1 VYDKHGSSD
10 PSVNIV
16 LNDVHVDIMDYIKP
30 AYVNE
35 AQVRATRGWSGS
47 RLRYLIF
54 DAPQFRSM
62 WTEFEW
68 ENKVNVNTSIR

>member
-1 VYDKHGSSD
+1 VYDKHGSTE

-35 AQVRATRGWSGS
+35 AQVSNDETDFVFNCITNLTLTPPLVPKHVDRVRVGEQG
-47 RLRYLIF
+47 
-54 DAPQFRSM
+54 QC
-62 WTEFEW
+62 EHGH
-68 ENKVNVNTSIR
+68 